1 MAETTAPPP
10 AVSLPP
16 SNNNT
21 STSTDI
27 PGQPFYDRT
36 KQHLKELLRRKQ
48 ILERNLQ
55 ATEELIYK
63 NETEYLE
70 DTPAGNIIIG
80 FEGYTKGT
88 GAVVG
93 AGRRKG
99 NVVEGNRVFSRCSVS
114 FGPADSPSNTATS
127 TPLPANVP
135 TPISTNLGRGEG
147 GSSQATPTSARSVS
161 GMGKSAGKKNKKTGD
176 DSDGEGSAVK
186 KIRTNFGAV
195 RK

>member
-10 AVSLPP
+10 ASSLPA
-16 SNNNT
+16 SNTT
-21 STSTDI
+21 STNTDI

-88 GAVVG
+88 GTVAG

-99 NVVEGNRVFSRCSVS
+99 NVVEGNR
-114 FGPADSPSNTATS
+114 DSPSNTATS

-161 GMGKSAGKKNKKTGD
+161 GMGMSAGKKNKKVGE